1 MQSAPVGL
9 TVLIVVWT
17 QRRLR
22 RWAAFLQTHL
32 ASTTRP
38 AMFMSGLPIVTSR
51 PTTVHR
57 PMVPPWTVRAARSAR
72 CAAVPMKHP
81 WRSSNHPPGPSA
93 EALRRMMRSALGSCA
108 TTDLPRAPPGRRD
121 AHCGGSVQCQCVRP
135 RAERVQARG
144 SFVAAAYP
152 LVLRSWNSFLSAGP
166 AFAEPSL
173 PTRLV
178 GTTDPG
184 STPSRVDA
192 CIGWAIAVGEAR

>member
-17 QRRLR
+17 QRRLC
-22 RWAAFLQTHL
+22 RWAAFLQTRL

-38 AMFMSGLPIVTSR
+38 AMFMSGLPTVTPR
-51 PTTVHR
+51 PTTVRR

-93 EALRRMMRSALGSCA
+93 EALRRMRRSVLGSCA
-108 TTDLPRAPPGRRD
+108 TSDLPRAPPERRD
-121 AHCGGSVQCQCVRP
+121 AHRGTVQCQRILP
-135 RAERVQARG
+135 RADRVQATG

-166 AFAEPSL
+166 VFAEPSL

-184 STPSRVDA
+184 STPCRVDP
-192 CIGWAIAVGEAR
+192 CIGWAIAVGKAR